1 MLNKVT
7 VIKKFSRQVMLEFV
21 SKNRNDISNT
31 KIKKLILGNLDE
43 YRKYLV
49 AFPPLM
55 TQDSR
60 FLRIVF
66 IQKRKL

>member
-1 MLNKVT
+1 MV
-7 VIKKFSRQVMLEFV
+7 EFV

>member
-1 MLNKVT
+1 
-7 VIKKFSRQVMLEFV
+7 MLEFV

-31 KIKKLILGNLDE
+31 KIKRLILGNLDE
-43 YRKYLV
+43 YRKCLV

>member
-1 MLNKVT
+1 
-7 VIKKFSRQVMLEFV
+7 MLEFV

-43 YRKYLV
+43 YRKCLV
-49 AFPPLM
+49 ASPPLM

>member
-31 KIKKLILGNLDE
+31 KIKRLILGNLDE
-43 YRKYLV
+43 YRKCLV